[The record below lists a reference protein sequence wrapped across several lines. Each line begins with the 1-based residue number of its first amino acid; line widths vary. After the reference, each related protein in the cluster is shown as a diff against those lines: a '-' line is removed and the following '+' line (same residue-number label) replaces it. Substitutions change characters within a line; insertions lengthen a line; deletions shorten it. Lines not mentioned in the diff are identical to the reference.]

1 MPLYLLGFQRFLNW
15 INPSR
20 PVVELVTALQSL
32 LFPPDG
38 EVRIAS
44 KDTDLFALVMAEF
57 NKFETEGGG
66 QTESNRALSML
77 LKKSEHSFH
86 QDFLLY
92 LAIAYRTLLLVLSM
106 I

>member
-57 NKFETEGGG
+57 NKFETEVCQPGCA
-66 QTESNRALSML
+66 SIADML
-77 LKKSEHSFH
+77 QYTSLF
-86 QDFLLY
+86 
-92 LAIAYRTLLLVLSM
+92 V
-106 I
+106 